1 MIEKIIDLRPDAIL
15 LSPFENSGGYGKLE
29 EIDIPL
35 VECAEYMEVSPLA
48 RAEWMRFYGLLFG
61 CQKKADKLFEKV
73 DKNYCDLQQKA
84 QEAGEGRAVLI
95 DKQGGSVWY
104 VPGGQ
109 STIGQ
114 MVKDA
119 NGRYPWADDDHSGSL
134 SMPFER
140 VLEEAFDTEVWMYRY
155 DSDKPMTFD
164 DLLAEKEGYKEFRAF
179 ETREV
184 YGCNVRT
191 SLFYEESP
199 FHPDRLLSD
208 FIQILH
214 PDIKG
219 LPPLHYYKKLPQPSE

>member
-1 MIEKIIDLRPDAIL
+1 M
-15 LSPFENSGGYGKLE
+15 
-29 EIDIPL
+29 
-35 VECAEYMEVSPLA
+35 
-48 RAEWMRFYGLLFG
+48 
-61 CQKKADKLFEKV
+61 

-84 QEAGEGRAVLI
+84 QEAGEGRSVLI
-95 DKQGGSVWY
+95 DKQVGSVWY

-119 NGRYPWADDDHSGSL
+119 SGRYPWADDDHSGSL

-219 LPPLHYYKKLPQPSE
+219 LPPLHYYKKAASAFRAMMKNRLVMQAPPLSMTDYSHCWDFFVPKVGMFYSQCGNVLSSYWF

>member
-1 MIEKIIDLRPDAIL
+1 M
-15 LSPFENSGGYGKLE
+15 
-29 EIDIPL
+29 
-35 VECAEYMEVSPLA
+35 
-48 RAEWMRFYGLLFG
+48 
-61 CQKKADKLFEKV
+61 
-73 DKNYCDLQQKA
+73 
-84 QEAGEGRAVLI
+84 LI
-95 DKQGGSVWY
+95 DKQVGSVWY

-119 NGRYPWADDDHSGSL
+119 SGRYPWADDDHSGSL

-179 ETREV
+179 ETGEV

-191 SLFYEESP
+191 SRFYEESP

-214 PDIKG
+214 PGIKG
-219 LPPLHYYKKLPQPSE
+219 LPPLHYYKKLPQPSEQ